1 MAARA
6 IDPVRED
13 GAVRFLRGKRLALL
27 PVLLLSGCINLIPKG
42 VPPPPVP
49 PAGSNAALIGTYRG
63 PLAVGLGFRDANA
76 RAALAAFATSCP
88 RLTRRTD
95 ASGLTRPEDWA
106 PACAA
111 ATGWPLEDAASFF
124 GKFFETA
131 TVARGEAFVTGY
143 YEPEIAGV
151 RIRQPGFDV
160 PVYRLP
166 PDLVRA
172 RPGDAPPLPGGGQP
186 LGRYD
191 ESGRFV
197 PYFDR
202 MAIES
207 GALSGKGLEIAWAA
221 DPAELFFL
229 QVQGSGRLRA
239 PDGTLMRLGY
249 GGQNGHPY
257 TGIGSV
263 MRARGL
269 IGGKPG
275 QYPGSMQGIL
285 RYLHENPAEGR
296 ALMQQNKSYVF
307 FREATGAG
315 TVGALNVP
323 VTPRTTLAADPA
335 FVPLGAPVWLQMEGA
350 PHVSGLWVAQDTGGA
365 IKGANRFDSFWGAG
379 EDARTI
385 AGGMSARGR
394 ALILLPKGAL
404 ARLNGPQLDKP

>member
-1 MAARA
+1 
-6 IDPVRED
+6 
-13 GAVRFLRGKRLALL
+13 
-27 PVLLLSGCINLIPKG
+27 
-42 VPPPPVP
+42 
-49 PAGSNAALIGTYRG
+49 
-63 PLAVGLGFRDANA
+63 
-76 RAALAAFATSCP
+76 
-88 RLTRRTD
+88 
-95 ASGLTRPEDWA
+95 
-106 PACAA
+106 
-111 ATGWPLEDAASFF
+111 
-124 GKFFETA
+124 
-131 TVARGEAFVTGY
+131 
-143 YEPEIAGV
+143 
-151 RIRQPGFDV
+151 
-160 PVYRLP
+160 
-166 PDLVRA
+166 
-172 RPGDAPPLPGGGQP
+172 
-186 LGRYD
+186 
-191 ESGRFV
+191 
-197 PYFDR
+197 
-202 MAIES
+202 
-207 GALSGKGLEIAWAA
+207 
-221 DPAELFFL
+221 
-229 QVQGSGRLRA
+229 
-239 PDGTLMRLGY
+239 
-249 GGQNGHPY
+249 
-257 TGIGSV
+257 